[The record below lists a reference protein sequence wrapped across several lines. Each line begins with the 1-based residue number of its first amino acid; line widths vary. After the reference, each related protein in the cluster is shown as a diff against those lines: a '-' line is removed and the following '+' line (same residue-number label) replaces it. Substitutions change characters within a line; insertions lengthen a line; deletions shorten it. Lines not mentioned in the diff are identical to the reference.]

1 MSTKAEVYNEL
12 EKFSKLAIEKYSEIF
27 DDLLRSYWAD
37 AKVLAL
43 ENYSLVPKI
52 KTVKIN
58 ETFDDLI
65 ISHDFK
71 KIVVLTEFLSYFCFI
86 VTKNSR
92 KSFRYVYLP
101 KPMFMDDSEVISFAR
116 TDLNYEQEMTELG
129 LYLGSD
135 QKVTVENFVHYCKL
149 VLEPNLFAYKFIIVN
164 TNITA
169 NEINN
174 YAILISQEE
183 SKIITAQIDFHVE
196 PEASN

>member
-1 MSTKAEVYNEL
+1 MDTKVETHKEL

-37 AKVLAL
+37 AKVSAL
-43 ENYSLVPKI
+43 ENYSLIPKI
-52 KTVKIN
+52 RAVKIN

-65 ISHDFK
+65 ISHDFQK
-71 KIVVLTEFLSYFCFI
+71 VVVLTEFLSYYCFI

-101 KPMFMDDSEVISFAR
+101 KPMFMDDSEIISFAR
-116 TDLNYEQEMTELG
+116 TDLNYEQEMNELG
-129 LYLGSD
+129 LYLGSN
-135 QKVTVENFVHYCKL
+135 QKVIVENFVHYCKL
-149 VLEPNLFAYKFIIVN
+149 VLEPNLFAYKFILVN

-174 YAILISQEE
+174 YAILISQEDP
-183 SKIITAQIDFHVE
+183 KITTAQIDFHVE